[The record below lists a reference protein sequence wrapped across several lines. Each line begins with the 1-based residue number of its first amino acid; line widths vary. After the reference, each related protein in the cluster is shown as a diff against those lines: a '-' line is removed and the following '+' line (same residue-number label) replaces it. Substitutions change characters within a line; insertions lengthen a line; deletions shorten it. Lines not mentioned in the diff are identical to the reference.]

1 MRRTIRTDALKRL
14 YILVTAFVMVTFE
27 TAMVIYCLNR
37 YYNPQ
42 FRTQLYF
49 RGHVLMALIY
59 IAMIVFVGRVFG
71 GLLIGLRKSGE
82 VIFSQFFT
90 VLFSNAAF
98 YVLMVLQAFKFPNVI
113 PLIRITAIELIVAF
127 LWIRFMGEG
136 FVRIFKPVNTLL
148 IYQNGSVEEFK
159 ERLEKKTDTL
169 SVTDYISADED
180 FETVKKKIDGFN
192 TVMVWDISSSKRNRI
207 FKYCYERSKRIYS
220 VPNVTDIIF
229 NGARPVHLFDTPL
242 LLTDANPIQYEER
255 VIKRTFDIVFSI
267 LLIILL
273 SPLML
278 LTAVIIKLSDGGP
291 VLYRQIRCTKNMKE
305 FKILKFRSM
314 IVDAEKSGVP
324 RLAAKKD
331 PRITPVGAVI
341 RKLRIDELPQLFNV
355 LKGEMSFVGPRPER
369 PEFIKKYIEEIPEF
383 VYRTK
388 IRAGITGYAQLY
400 GKYNTKPYDK
410 LKFDLY
416 YMEQYSL
423 RLDVQLMLLTLKI
436 IFTKESTEGVKEDGT
451 DSGIDSNTGS

>member
-1 MRRTIRTDALKRL
+1 
-14 YILVTAFVMVTFE
+14 MVAFE
-27 TAMVIYCLNR
+27 TAMIIYCLNR

-59 IAMIVFVGRVFG
+59 IAMIIFVGRVFG
-71 GLLIGLRKSGE
+71 GLLIGLRKSGQ
-82 VIFSQFFT
+82 VIFSQLFT
-90 VLFSNAAF
+90 IIFSNAAF
-98 YVLMVLQAFKFPNVI
+98 YVLVVLQAFKFPNVM
-113 PLIRITAIELIVAF
+113 PLVRVTIVELVAAF
-127 LWIRFMGEG
+127 LWIWLMGEG
-136 FVRIFKPVNTLL
+136 YSRLFKPVSTLL
-148 IYQNGSVEEFK
+148 IYQRGSVEDFK
-159 ERLEKKTDTL
+159 ERLERKTDTL

-180 FETVKKKIDGFN
+180 FEIVRKKIDEFN
-192 TVMVWDISSSKRNRI
+192 TVMIRDISASKRNSI

-220 VPNVTDIIF
+220 VPDVTDIIF
-229 NGARPVHLFDTPL
+229 NGATPVHLFDTPL

-255 VIKRTFDIVFSI
+255 VIKRTFDIFFSI

-278 LTAVIIKLSDGGP
+278 ITALIIKISDGGP
-291 VLYRQIRCTKNMKE
+291 VLYKQIRCTKNMKE

-324 RLAAKKD
+324 QLASEKD
-331 PRITPVGAVI
+331 PRITPVGSVI

-355 LKGEMSFVGPRPER
+355 LKGDMSFVGPRPER
-369 PEFIKKYIEEIPEF
+369 PEIIKKYIEEIPECT
-383 VYRTK
+383 YRTK
-388 IRAGITGYAQLY
+388 MRAGITGYAQLY

-423 RLDVQLMLLTLKI
+423 RLDFQLMLLTLKI
-436 IFTKESTEGVKEDGT
+436 IFTKESTEGVNEDGT
-451 DSGIDSNTGS
+451 DSGINSNTGS

>member
-1 MRRTIRTDALKRL
+1 MRRTDALKRL
-14 YILVTAFVMVTFE
+14 YILVTAAVMVMFE
-27 TAMVIYCLNR
+27 TALIIYCLNR
-37 YYNPQ
+37 YYNSQ

-59 IAMIVFVGRVFG
+59 IAMTVFVGRVFG

-82 VIFSQFFT
+82 VIFSQLFT
-90 VLFSNAAF
+90 ILFSNAAF
-98 YVLMVLQAFKFPNVI
+98 YVLLVMQAFKFPNVL
-113 PLIRITAIELIVAF
+113 PLLQTTLIELAAAF
-127 LWIRFMGEG
+127 LWIWLMDCG
-136 FVRIFKPVNTLL
+136 FIRLFKPVRTLL
-148 IYQNGSVEEFK
+148 IYQRGSVKDFK

-180 FETVKKKIDGFN
+180 LETVKKKIDEFN
-192 TVMVWDISSSKRNRI
+192 TVMIWDISASKRNSI

-220 VPNVTDIIF
+220 VPDVPDIIF
-229 NGARPVHLFDTPL
+229 NGATSVHLFDTPL
-242 LLTDANPIQYEER
+242 LLTDANPIEYEER
-255 VIKRTFDIVFSI
+255 VIKRTFDILFSLI
-267 LLIILL
+267 LIVLL

-291 VLYRQIRCTKNMKE
+291 VLYRQVRCTKNARE
-305 FKILKFRSM
+305 FKMLKFRSM

-324 RLAAKKD
+324 QLAQEKD
-331 PRITPVGAVI
+331 PRITPVGRVI

-355 LKGEMSFVGPRPER
+355 LVGDMSFVGPRPER
-369 PEFIKKYIEEIPEF
+369 PEFIKKYVEEIPEF
-383 VYRTK
+383 AYRTK

-423 RLDVQLMLLTLKI
+423 RLDVQLMILTLKI
-436 IFTKESTEGVKEDGT
+436 IFTKESTEGVTDDGE